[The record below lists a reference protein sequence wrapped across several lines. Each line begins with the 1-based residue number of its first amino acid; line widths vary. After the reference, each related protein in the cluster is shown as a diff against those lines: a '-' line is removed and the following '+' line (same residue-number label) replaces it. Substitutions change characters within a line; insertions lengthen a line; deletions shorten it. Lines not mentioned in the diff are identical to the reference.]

1 MPDIQKKKEQLKAEL
16 IKALNTL
23 FDALDTVYYDDTIHN
38 FVYYYGVN
46 YYAQY
51 CEPGFD
57 LLVSKD
63 GVNFDAITRDG
74 FGSEKNHGL
83 RTIGSTEQGVYL
95 GTANPFQGTQLW
107 RMFSDRDLKLDIDP
121 TATRYKIKVTTD
133 GNGTA
138 AASQKDAVEGK
149 YVTLTATPNDGYR
162 FDHWEVI
169 TPTEGLTIKRNQFRM
184 PGQDVE
190 IKACFVSD
198 GTKPSE
204 SPEPSE
210 SPNPSPKPSE
220 SPSPE
225 PSEKPMPTATPNP
238 TSAPVPPSSGNNG
251 GGGAANNNT
260 SDPATAAGTSAVQ
273 TASVPTPQTGDTFH
287 LNLWI
292 GLAVLSLLGLAGIA
306 VKKKAFTRTD
316 SKK

>member
-1 MPDIQKKKEQLKAEL
+1 
-16 IKALNTL
+16 
-23 FDALDTVYYDDTIHN
+23 
-38 FVYYYGVN
+38 
-46 YYAQY
+46 
-51 CEPGFD
+51 
-57 LLVSKD
+57 
-63 GVNFDAITRDG
+63 
-74 FGSEKNHGL
+74 
-83 RTIGSTEQGVYL
+83 
-95 GTANPFQGTQLW
+95 
-107 RMFSDRDLKLDIDP
+107 
-121 TATRYKIKVTTD
+121 
-133 GNGTA
+133 
-138 AASQKDAVEGK
+138 
-149 YVTLTATPNDGYR
+149 
-162 FDHWEVI
+162 
-169 TPTEGLTIKRNQFRM
+169 M